1 MRRTRKYGLVGGS
14 VSMGFEVSKAHT
26 RPLCVCVCVCVRVSV
41 PMDQDAALSYRS
53 GAELPAMTMN
63 D

>member
-1 MRRTRKYGLVGGS
+1 MALLE
-14 VSMGFEVSKAHT
+14 EVCQWALRFQKPT
-26 RPLCVCVCVCVRVSV
+26 PGLCVCVCVCVRVSV